1 MNLLRNAIQS
11 HVSVRTVKPIHAL
24 PSFLREPP
32 RRFST
37 EPDQQQQQPPLP
49 DASVDAFLDSASKG
63 FVYGKLFGAT
73 KYTMKSDVISLLEGC
88 NLTPDD
94 IKVSYSRS
102 FFPVAMMLRFPSPGA
117 FSNATRTLRRFDRLY
132 RLDRVNDSDWD
143 IVTPYNGKTV
153 VLQGLP
159 RSAGFED
166 IERFLSGCDY
176 DPSSIQ
182 SFTSN
187 RPGFTTGLRLTT
199 VQFPSHIQA
208 MNACIS
214 KNRKV
219 CLNNQVSV
227 RVLY

>member
-1 MNLLRNAIQS
+1 MNLLRNAIKS
-11 HVSVRTVKPIHAL
+11 HVSVRTIKPTHAL
-24 PSFLREPP
+24 PSFFREPP

-37 EPDQQQQQPPLP
+37 EPNQQQQPPVAE
-49 DASVDAFLDSASKG
+49 ASVDQFLDSASKG
-63 FVYGKLFGAT
+63 FAYGKLFGAT
-73 KYTMKSDVISLLEGC
+73 KYTMKSDIISLLEGC

-94 IKVSYSRS
+94 IKFSYNRN
-102 FFPVAMMLRFPSPGA
+102 FFPVAMMLRFPSPAA
-117 FSNATRTLRRFDRLY
+117 FSNATRTIRRFDQLY
-132 RLDRVNDSDWD
+132 RLDRVDASDWD

-159 RSAGFED
+159 RSAAFED

-176 DPSSIQ
+176 DSSSVQ
-182 SFTSN
+182 TFTSTRTGSTN
-187 RPGFTTGLRLTT
+187 GFRLTT

-214 KNRKV
+214 KNRKL